1 MRIFSFFLLVWATQT
16 FCLLD
21 AQDLGIFQG
30 SSDVGQVSR
39 VGHVSYDP
47 NGQYLVTASGANVW
61 GPRDAFHFVWKK
73 VSGDIIATA
82 VVTLS
87 EGGNPHRKA
96 GLMIRKS
103 LEPDSPYADAVLHGD
118 GLISLQYR
126 LEKGGPTA
134 EIQAPFH
141 GPYQLRLERAGS
153 LFSLYLTGEGDLQHS
168 LGSVLVDVGSSP
180 YVGLMATAH
189 DPSGIMEAKFTDVS
203 IESKSASPEV
213 KRVIES
219 SLEVIEIESGRRS
232 IVYRA
237 RDHFEAPN
245 WSPDDQYFVFNSNGL
260 LYRLDVMGGSPA
272 RIDTGQLRQCNNDHG
287 FSPDGRLLAISD
299 NSTGHSLI
307 YVLPAEGGRPRLVT
321 EQGPSYWHGWSPD
334 GKTLAY
340 CAERDGNYDVYT
352 IPVEGGPEKRLTR
365 AEGLDDGPDYS
376 PDGDYIY
383 LNSIRSGLMKIWRI
397 SPDGETQEQITFD
410 EEFADW
416 FPHPSPDGKWIVFL
430 SYDKSVEGHPANQEV
445 VLRLMPAEGGQPR
458 VLARLFGGQ
467 GTINVPSWSP
477 DSRRFAFVSYRLVLP
492 D

>member
-39 VGHVSYDP
+39 VGHVSYGPD
-47 NGQYLVTASGANVW
+47 GQYLVTASGANVW

-134 EIQAPFH
+134 EIQAPFQ
-141 GPYQLRLERAGS
+141 GPLQLRLERTGS
-153 LFSLYLTGEGDLQHS
+153 LFSLYLTGEGDLQHPV
-168 LGSVLVDVGSSP
+168 GSVLVDVGSSP

-189 DPSGIMEAKFTDVS
+189 DPSGIVEAEFTDVS
-203 IESKSASPEV
+203 IERKSASPKVE
-213 KRVIES
+213 RVIES

-260 LYRLDVMGGSPA
+260 LYRLNVMGGSPA

-287 FSPDGRLLAISD
+287 FSPDGQLLAISD
-299 NSTGHSLI
+299 NSTGRSLI
-307 YVLPAEGGRPRLVT
+307 YVLPAEGGSPRLVT
-321 EQGPSYWHGWSPD
+321 VQGPSYWHGWSPD

-340 CAERDGNYDVYT
+340 CAERNGNYDVYT

-383 LNSIRSGLMKIWRI
+383 LNSIRNGLMKIWRI
-397 SPDGETQEQITFD
+397 SPDGEIQEQITFD
-410 EEFADW
+410 EEYADW